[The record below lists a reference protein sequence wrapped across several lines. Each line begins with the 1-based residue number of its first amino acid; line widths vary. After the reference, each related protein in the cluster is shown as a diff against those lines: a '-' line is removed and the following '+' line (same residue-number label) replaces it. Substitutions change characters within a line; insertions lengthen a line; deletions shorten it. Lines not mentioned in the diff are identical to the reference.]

1 MVLTVNFAEIIISKK
16 IVNIY
21 KPGRRAS
28 FFNLKAAY
36 QGLVNSPNYQHHT
49 WKIRC
54 IPIIS
59 KQHINLGEIHI
70 LINGG
75 QSLESYKTIN
85 LKLVENNYA

>member
-1 MVLTVNFAEIIISKK
+1 MNASLIKLQSTTYFFLND
-16 IVNIY
+16 NI

-75 QSLESYKTIN
+75 QSLESYKSIN